1 MTPPQDPLAEARAFI
16 VEHVDSVA
24 QLDTLLLLRT
34 DPEQKWT
41 AARLSQELRAD
52 MGWVV
57 AQLRSL
63 CERGFVARVGEHE
76 FRYQPVSPALDRG
89 VAAAARA
96 YLVHRVAV
104 IEMVHTRPT
113 KGVRVFADAFRLRRK
128 EQGDV

>member
-1 MTPPQDPLAEARAFI
+1 MTQPADPLAEARAFI
-16 VEHVDSVA
+16 VQHVDSVA
-24 QLDTLLLLRT
+24 QLDTLLLMRT
-34 DPEQKWT
+34 DPDQTWT
-41 AARLSQELRAD
+41 ATRLSQELRAD

-76 FRYQPVSPALDRG
+76 FRYQPVSPTLDRG